1 MKNSN
6 VSKAGYTEKNRK
18 GKGRRF
24 LLLFLAVLTVTAGIF
39 FCVCYITEI
48 RAEKAM
54 SEWKKSSGEIDWI
67 KDMIGWIQIP
77 DTSIS
82 YPVMQRKDDP
92 EYYLHRDVDGRYSFC
107 GTPFLDGR
115 CSTDSDN
122 LLIYGHNINGRRF
135 FGALQNFR
143 EKSYLDSHRD
153 IIFTTRQAVEKYRI
167 VSVIETDVS
176 SLAFS
181 FADTYNENDYRKYG
195 TYLLEKSKY
204 TTDKQGELLEEFKQ
218 EKEIWHTYQFIT
230 LSTCRTLEGTEK
242 RLLVVAYRERN
253 ENNEAAE

>member
-6 VSKAGYTEKNRK
+6 VSKARCTENDCK

-24 LLLFLAVLTVTAGIF
+24 LLLFLAVFTVVAGVF
-39 FCVCYITEI
+39 FGVCYITEI
-48 RAEKAM
+48 RTEKAM
-54 SEWKKSSGEIDWI
+54 SERKKSSGEIDWT
-67 KDMIGWIQIP
+67 KDMVGWIQIP

-82 YPVMQRKDDP
+82 YPVMQRENDP
-92 EYYLHRDVDGRYSFC
+92 EYYLYRDVDGRYSFY

-143 EKSYLDSHRD
+143 EKTYFDSHRNL
-153 IIFTTRQAVEKYRI
+153 IFTTRQAADTYRI

-181 FADTYNENDYRKYG
+181 FAETYNENDYRTYG
-195 TYLLEKSKY
+195 MYLLERSKF
-204 TTDKQGELLEEFKQ
+204 TTKEQKKLLEKFNQ
-218 EKEIWHTYQFIT
+218 EKQIWHTYQFIT
-230 LSTCRTLEGTEK
+230 LSTCRTFEGKEK

-253 ENNEAAE
+253 ETNGIAE

>member
-1 MKNSN
+1 MKSDNASRMN
-6 VSKAGYTEKNRK
+6 RTGKDRK
-18 GKGRRF
+18 GKGRKVF
-24 LLLFLAVLTVTAGIF
+24 LLFLAVFTAMAGIF
-39 FCVCYITEI
+39 FSVCYITEI
-48 RAEKAM
+48 RAERIM
-54 SEWKKSSGEIDWI
+54 SERKKLSGEIDWTN
-67 KDMIGWIQIP
+67 DMVGWLEIP

-82 YPVMQRKDDP
+82 YPVMQKDNAP
-92 EYYLHRDVDGRYSFC
+92 EYYLHRDVDGRYNFY

-115 CSTDSDN
+115 CSTESDN

-143 EKSYLDSHRD
+143 DKEYFESHRD
-153 IIFTTRQAVEKYRI
+153 LIFTTRHAIDTYRI

-181 FADTYNENDYRKYG
+181 FADTYNESDYRKYG
-195 TYLLEKSKY
+195 VYLLGKSKFI
-204 TTDKQGELLEEFKQ
+204 TEEQKNLLEIFNQ

-230 LSTCRTLEGTEK
+230 LSTCRTSEGKEK

-253 ENNEAAE
+253 ELNEITE

>member
-1 MKNSN
+1 MEESNTSKTGFTGKNC
-6 VSKAGYTEKNRK
+6 K

-24 LLLFLAVLTVTAGIF
+24 LTLFLAVLTVIAGVF
-39 FCVCYITEI
+39 FGVCYLTEI
-48 RAEKAM
+48 RAEKAI
-54 SEWKKSSGEIDWI
+54 SERKKSSGEIDWT
-67 KDMIGWIQIP
+67 KDMIGWVQIP

-82 YPVMQRKDDP
+82 YPVMQKDNAP
-92 EYYLHRDVDGRYSFC
+92 EYYLHRDVDGRYSFY

-115 CSTDSDN
+115 CSLDSDN

-143 EKSYLDSHRD
+143 EKAFFNSHRD
-153 IIFTTRQAVEKYRI
+153 LIFTTRQAVDTYRI

-181 FADTYNENDYRKYG
+181 FADTYNEDDYRKYG
-195 TYLLEKSKY
+195 TYLLERSKF
-204 TTDKQGELLEEFKQ
+204 TTEEQKKLLEKFNQ

-230 LSTCRTLEGTEK
+230 LSTCRTFEGKEK

-253 ENNEAAE
+253 EMNEIAE

>member
-6 VSKAGYTEKNRK
+6 VSKAGYTEKNCK

-39 FCVCYITEI
+39 FSVCYITEI
-48 RAEKAM
+48 RAEKVM
-54 SEWKKSSGEIDWI
+54 SERKKSSGEIDWAE
-67 KDMIGWIQIP
+67 DMIGWIQIP
-77 DTSIS
+77 HTSIS

-92 EYYLHRDVDGRYSFC
+92 EYYLHRDVDGRYSFY

-115 CSTDSDN
+115 CGTDSDN

-143 EKSYLDSHRD
+143 EKSYFDSHPD
-153 IIFTTRQAVEKYRI
+153 LIFTTRQAVETYRI

-195 TYLLEKSKY
+195 TYLLEKSKFA
-204 TTDKQGELLEEFKQ
+204 TNEQVKLLEEFNQ

-230 LSTCRTLEGTEK
+230 LSTCRTFEGKEK

-253 ENNEAAE
+253 EDYESEK

>member
-6 VSKAGYTEKNRK
+6 VSKAGYTEKKRK

-24 LLLFLAVLTVTAGIF
+24 LLLFLGVLTVTAGIF
-39 FCVCYITEI
+39 FSVCYITEI

-167 VSVIETDVS
+167 VSVIETNVS

-195 TYLLEKSKY
+195 IYLLKKSKF
-204 TTDKQGELLEEFKQ
+204 TTDEQAKLLEEFNQ

>member
-6 VSKAGYTEKNRK
+6 VSKAGYTEKKCK

-24 LLLFLAVLTVTAGIF
+24 LLLFLGVLTVTAGIF
-39 FCVCYITEI
+39 FSVCYITEI

-54 SEWKKSSGEIDWI
+54 SEWKKSSGEIDWT

-92 EYYLHRDVDGRYSFC
+92 EYYLHRDVDGRYSFY
-107 GTPFLDGR
+107 GTPFLDER
-115 CSTDSDN
+115 CSIDSDN

-230 LSTCRTLEGTEK
+230 LSTCRTLEGKEK
-242 RLLVVAYRERN
+242 RFLVVAYRERN